1 MKLLDLNKL
10 QVVEVKNV
18 EVLHAV
24 NHILVKNND
33 RLFDLA
39 AVATEVCQQLVIQ
52 INDDNKDK
60 PLLFDILLETDGGI
74 NTETFNTI
82 SDVILS
88 TLSRVLISKG
98 KSKNDREYRLSVPQE
113 LSEVNMQNITLKRL
127 VNADPLV
134 KCFTIRITSDLYS
147 YFMIVGD

>member
-127 VNADPLV
+127 INADPLV

>member
-1 MKLLDLNKL
+1 MKLLNLNNL
-10 QVVEVKNV
+10 QVVDKKDVV
-18 EVLHAV
+18 VLHAI

-39 AVATEVCQQLVIQ
+39 AIATEVCQQLEQQ
-52 INDDNKDK
+52 ITDDNKDK

-74 NTETFNTI
+74 NPETFNTI
-82 SDVILS
+82 SDIILS
-88 TLSRVLISKG
+88 TLSRMLIAKG
-98 KSKNDREYRLSVPQE
+98 KSKNDREYRLRVPQE
-113 LSEVNMQNITLKRL
+113 LSEVNIQNITLKRL
-127 VNADPLV
+127 INADPVV

>member
-10 QVVEVKNV
+10 QVVDKKDVV
-18 EVLHAV
+18 VLHAI

-39 AVATEVCQQLVIQ
+39 AVATEVCQQLAAHIT
-52 INDDNKDK
+52 DDNKDK
-60 PLLFDILLETDGGI
+60 PLLFDVLLQTDGGI

-82 SDVILS
+82 SDIILS
-88 TLSRVLISKG
+88 TLSRVLISRG

-127 VNADPLV
+127 INADPIA

-147 YFMIVGD
+147 YFMIAGD

>member
-1 MKLLDLNKL
+1 MKLLDLNNL
-10 QVVEVKNV
+10 QVVDKKDVV
-18 EVLHAV
+18 VLHAI

-39 AVATEVCQQLVIQ
+39 AVATEICQQLAQQ
-52 INDDNKDK
+52 INDGNKDK
-60 PLLFDILLETDGGI
+60 PLLFDVLLQTDGGI

-88 TLSRVLISKG
+88 TLSRVLISRG
-98 KSKNDREYRLSVPQE
+98 KSKSDREYRLRVPQE

-127 VNADPLV
+127 INADPIV